1 MDELTVLHISH
12 LIVKLHKVMDVN
24 ENPANSP
31 SLHSP
36 TTTLSDANN
45 VNNSTDICRSKKN
58 VDCSNPFSYTIKSEF
73 NNSFYRE
80 SKSHSFQLSWNSAV
94 KETHPQTEIHI
105 LMGGNVGFWSRSIRL
120 GDQWFIAWPET
131 LLGFSVGLLG
141 DEHMVTT
148 SPNAILLL

>member
-1 MDELTVLHISH
+1 MDELTALHISH

-45 VNNSTDICRSKKN
+45 VNNSTDISRSKKN

-80 SKSHSFQLSWNSAV
+80 SKSHSFQLSLEFSSERNSSTDRNSHPDGWECGFLEQVNKAGRPAV
-94 KETHPQTEIHI
+94 HC
-105 LMGGNVGFWSRSIRL
+105 V
-120 GDQWFIAWPET
+120 A
-131 LLGFSVGLLG
+131 
-141 DEHMVTT
+141 
-148 SPNAILLL
+148 